1 MNTWCRALPLTLL
14 FALALGIAGCGA
26 RAGLDDDRPQPQG
39 PPVEDAGP
47 PPLDATPPA
56 DASDARPADAA
67 DASDA
72 SDASDAADS
81 SLLPCAAYPAP
92 ARAFPLTTCGDLGP
106 RIQDPVPTHIDR
118 QLPCDVQVDAF
129 SCGATA
135 LSFADCEGY
144 CLSDSF
150 DLLSLNG
157 QLTLTCSVWIYAH
170 GAHEVQ
176 CDTASSQ

>member
-1 MNTWCRALPLTLL
+1 MNTWCRALPLSLL

-26 RAGLDDDRPQPQG
+26 RAGLYDDGPQPQ
-39 PPVEDAGP
+39 PADDAGP
-47 PPLDATPPA
+47 PPLDATPPP
-56 DASDARPADAA
+56 DASDAHAPDAADAA

-72 SDASDAADS
+72 SDASDAGDS
-81 SLLPCAAYPAP
+81 SLPCAAYPAP
-92 ARAFPLTTCGDLGP
+92 ARSFHLTTCGDLGP
-106 RIQDPVPTHIDR
+106 RIQDAVPTHIDR
-118 QLPCDVQVDAF
+118 ELPCDVQVDAF
-129 SCGATA
+129 ACGSTP

-157 QLTLTCSVWIYAH
+157 QLTLTCSVWVYAH